1 MVDRNNRDKLIVE
14 IQNFL
19 NKKTES
25 FEFDE
30 NIFEISDN
38 SEDKTIK
45 YVVKKVLWYYYDDL
59 KEHKIAIGK
68 EDWDTIQRFVLI
80 LKSNQEIIEKKEK
93 KYTIRQALSLGLLSV
108 FIVSYFYVGY
118 NIKLL
123 YISIGLGIFSMSLS
137 WWKIKSEK
145 DTFENWKLY
154 PFSNIPQLLKL
165 RRKQKSFQKQPYN
178 QKVGTNEIRSNFIYY
193 LMLIHSRLSWLVF
206 SPFVLLYQS
215 LPETNT
221 TIDIKEN
228 K

>member
-19 NKKTES
+19 NEKTDS

-30 NIFEISDN
+30 NIFEIQAN
-38 SEDKTIK
+38 TEDKTIN
-45 YVVKKVLWYYYDDL
+45 YIVKVLWHYYDDL
-59 KEHKIAIGK
+59 KAHKVAIEQEGWNK
-68 EDWDTIQRFVLI
+68 IQRFILI
-80 LKSNQEIIEKKEK
+80 LKSNHEIIEKREK
-93 KYTIRQALSLGLLSV
+93 KYTIRQALSLSLLSV

-123 YISIGLGIFSMSLS
+123 YISMGLGIFSMSLS

-145 DTFENWKLY
+145 DTLVKWELY
-154 PFSNIPQLLKL
+154 PFSNMPQLLRL
-165 RRKQKSFQKQPYN
+165 RRKQNSFKKQHYN
-178 QKVGTNEIRSNFIYY
+178 QKVEKREIRSNFMSN

-221 TIDIKEN
+221 TIDIKESS
-228 K
+228 